1 MNLRLLFVLA
11 LDIAMP
17 VSLRS
22 QTEYNRYATDIINDL
37 ALVYAG
43 GQQRPDWNSQNVM
56 PYVVHQYSNGDKDWF
71 FDGFLI
77 LEFADGPRDL
87 GFQNGVGQNY
97 ATRADWDWL
106 IDRQLDGAV
115 AGIDSAIEVSKKQL
129 GTPPFRHRIVMAVPA
144 PIKASGKQWGKL
156 NGKTLDFALENDRLD
171 ACRWAIDQIIDRFNR
186 HNYKNVDL
194 AGIYWLEESLYTN
207 GTIVPLVNDYVRSQN
222 LRSYWIPYYADNA
235 QFKFN
240 WRDVYRFD
248 IAYQQPN
255 YFFSRSIPLS
265 QLEAACD
272 ESHRYG
278 LGMEMEFETQGTS
291 RVQHDDEDSY
301 YDRLIAY
308 LDMFEEKNVFA
319 ESAVAWYS
327 GTKGFIDLYNS
338 TDSCNSAVADRMA
351 RIVANRRR
359 APRSDAGMLS
369 VTDGKLSFTSFT
381 SAGDTVRVD
390 FAKCMANN
398 LFTFSDVFLNG
409 NIVNHTDSDN
419 IGPFGL
425 DSGWTGGNHTNIG
438 KDKRQIRSAYTMT
451 IKAYADGKQIDLAAD
466 SVMECNVLTVDVAN
480 RLNMPGDTAA
490 FADENVIYTVSGNSV
505 DVRCNHFILQPA
517 MVHRY
522 YGMQSMFCNETDILT
537 PGGAY
542 AGWTPVR
549 DVDRFCKSGADK
561 FSLFV
566 EKSENGYQST
576 WLDPA
581 VGLGN
586 RDMVDDDDV
595 VFIGNS
601 YTKSYHKTIGNKP
614 VKSGDRLS
622 WHGVYS
628 WFSCPVENSNAH
640 FVYRC
645 NISGS
650 PVVIRASMDGFI
662 DICLVCNVPN

>member
-1 MNLRLLFVLA
+1 MKLRLLIVTVFALVL
-11 LDIAMP
+11 P
-17 VSLRS
+17 VPLWS
-22 QTEYNRYATDIINDL
+22 QTEYNRYVTDIISDL

-43 GQQRPDWNSQNVM
+43 GQQRPDWNSQIVM

-87 GFQNGVGQNY
+87 GFQNGVGHCY

-115 AGIDSAIEVSKKQL
+115 AGIDSAIENSKKQL
-129 GTPPFRHRIVMAVPA
+129 GPPPFRHRIVMAVPA

-156 NGKTLDFALENDRLD
+156 NGKTLDFALESDRLA
-171 ACRWAIDQIIDRFNR
+171 ACRWAIDEIVDRFER
-186 HNYKNVDL
+186 HNFKNVDL

-207 GTIVPLVNDYVRSQN
+207 GTIVPLVNDYIRSKN

-255 YFFSRSIPLS
+255 YFFSRSIPMS
-265 QLEAACD
+265 QLAAACD

-278 LGMEMEFETQGTS
+278 LGLEMEFETQGTS

-308 LDMFEEKNVFA
+308 LDMFQAKNVFS

-327 GTKGFIDLYNS
+327 GTKGFIDLANS
-338 TDSCNSAVADRMA
+338 TDSCNRAVADRMA
-351 RIVANRRR
+351 KIVALRRR
-359 APRSDAGMLS
+359 AASPDAGTLS
-369 VTDGKLSFTSFT
+369 VVDGKLSFTSYT
-381 SAGDTVRVD
+381 SAGDTVCIE

-398 LFTFSDVFLNG
+398 LFTFSNVHLNG

-425 DSGWTGGNHTNIG
+425 DNGWTGGNHTNIG
-438 KDKRQIRSAYTMT
+438 KDKQQLPSAYTMS
-451 IKAYADGKQIDLAAD
+451 IKAYADGQQIDLTAD
-466 SVMECNVLTVDVAN
+466 TISKCRVLIVDVTN
-480 RLNMPGDTAA
+480 RLHIPGDTVA
-490 FADENVIYTVSGNSV
+490 FADENVVYTVAGNSV
-505 DVRCNHFILQPA
+505 DVRCRHKILHPV
-517 MVHRY
+517 MVRRY

-537 PGGAY
+537 PGGTY
-542 AGWTPVR
+542 AEWTPVK
-549 DVDRFCKSGADK
+549 DVDRFCKANADK

-566 EKSENGYQST
+566 EKSEIGYQAS

-614 VKSGDRLS
+614 VKSGDCLS

-628 WFSCPVENSNAH
+628 WFSRPVENSAAQ

-645 NISGS
+645 NISGR
-650 PVVIRASMDGFI
+650 PVVLHADKDGRI
-662 DICLVCNVPN
+662 DIRPVCDVSD